1 MRENGELDTQI
12 YDRVKQDM
20 GAIRKGAVE
29 PKQFP
34 SMAEQIKYP
43 EHGLNV
49 GSLLYRTSNMSYGST
64 KPSQPDLPSKSHPW
78 FTSLS
83 QVLP

>member
-12 YDRVKQDM
+12 YEKVKQDM
-20 GAIRKGAVE
+20 GTLQKGKVE
-29 PKQFP
+29 PKQFKCT
-34 SMAEQIKYP
+34 AEQIKYP

-64 KPSQPDLPSKSHPW
+64 KPGQIDLPSKISPVLI
-78 FTSLS
+78 FT
-83 QVLP
+83 